1 MTEHLHGEQ
10 LQPDWISPPGETV
23 EDLLEERRWTQAEL
37 AERTGLTRKHIN
49 DLLRGRAHIS
59 ADTASRLDK
68 VLGGTAQFWLTRE
81 AQYRAALERRQEL
94 EALERQADWLAE
106 LPLKWMIEQDW
117 VHACATKGE
126 QVAECLRYF
135 GVAAVDAWRERYEVL
150 SAAYR
155 ASEKVD
161 KKPGAVAAWLRQVE
175 READRLDCAPYDRQ
189 QFQRLLPALRDLT
202 TEPDLS
208 VFVPAMQE
216 MCSSCGVAAVIV
228 PAPPGCPVHGAT
240 FWSGPNRAILA
251 LTLRY
256 KTNDQLWFSFFH
268 EAAHILKHGKKLLVL
283 EGSEGLDPEL
293 EREADR
299 LAADLL
305 IPPGK
310 AGTLNGLRSAAQ
322 VEQAARLLGVAPGI
336 VVGRMQKEEWLPW
349 THLNKLKVRYEWT
362 QSEGPDG

>member
-1 MTEHLHGEQ
+1 MTEQLHGEP

-94 EALERQADWLAE
+94 EVLEQQADWLSE
-106 LPLKWMIEQDW
+106 LPLKWMIDQGW
-117 VHACATKGE
+117 VRTCTTTGE

-135 GVAAVDAWRERYEVL
+135 GVAAVNAWRERYEAP

-155 ASEKVD
+155 ASDTVD

-175 READRLDCAPYDRQ
+175 READRLGCMPYDKS
-189 QFQRLLPALRDLT
+189 QFQRSLPSLRDLT
-202 TEPDLS
+202 TEPDPA
-208 VFVPAMQE
+208 VFVSAMQQ
-216 MCSSCGVAAVIV
+216 MCAACGVAAVIV

-240 FWSGPNRAILA
+240 FWSDPHRAILA

-268 EAAHILKHGKKLLVL
+268 EAAHILKHSKKLLVL
-283 EGSEGLDPEL
+283 EGSEGLDPKL
-293 EREADR
+293 EQEADTF
-299 LAADLL
+299 AADLL
-305 IPPGK
+305 IPPDK
-310 AGTLNGLRSAAQ
+310 VRSLYGLRSAAQ
-322 VEQAARLLGVAPGI
+322 VQQAARRLAIAPGI
-336 VVGRMQKEEWLPW
+336 VVGRMQNEGWLPW
-349 THLNKLKVRYEWT
+349 RNLNKLKVRYLWT
-362 QSEGPDG
+362 